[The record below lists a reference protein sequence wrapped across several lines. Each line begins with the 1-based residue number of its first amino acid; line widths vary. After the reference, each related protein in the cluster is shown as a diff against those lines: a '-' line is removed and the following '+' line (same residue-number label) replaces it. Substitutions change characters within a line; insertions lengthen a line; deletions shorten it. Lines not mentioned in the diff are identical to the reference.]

1 MGKQSKKWKCV
12 RVCAFVVVFIIC
24 FVYVSRV
31 LRFKNVYA
39 AVMSTFM
46 SLPENSLDVVAV
58 GSSHLYCALIP
69 AELYTQFGWRSYVLA
84 TREQP
89 PAVSYHYL
97 EMALERHR
105 PKIVILEAFMF
116 FRDDCHVKV
125 AEGVAHDSLDVM
137 PFGLHKLKAIFS
149 FDHEGEQEDYV
160 VPLVKYHS
168 RWKELDI
175 GDFTISSLSRHDPLR
190 GFRMFAKSGSDEIVS
205 VDMSAY
211 EQLPVDEEYTGW
223 LDRINGLVHGSGARL
238 ILVTAPSPAFEG
250 YCGQAK
256 FLTRYA
262 QERNIDVLDLN
273 VDLTVSGFKAA
284 DFYDRGH
291 LNLFGAEKA
300 TKLIGKYIASRYPFE
315 SPELSEEQRVEWA
328 KDVAEYHKMRETM
341 ISGN

>member
-1 MGKQSKKWKCV
+1 
-12 RVCAFVVVFIIC
+12 
-24 FVYVSRV
+24 
-31 LRFKNVYA
+31 
-39 AVMSTFM
+39 
-46 SLPENSLDVVAV
+46 
-58 GSSHLYCALIP
+58 
-69 AELYTQFGWRSYVLA
+69 
-84 TREQP
+84 
-89 PAVSYHYL
+89 
-97 EMALERHR
+97 
-105 PKIVILEAFMF
+105 
-116 FRDDCHVKV
+116 
-125 AEGVAHDSLDVM
+125 
-137 PFGLHKLKAIFS
+137 
-149 FDHEGEQEDYV
+149 
-160 VPLVKYHS
+160 
-168 RWKELDI
+168 
-175 GDFTISSLSRHDPLR
+175 
-190 GFRMFAKSGSDEIVS
+190 MFAKSGSDEIAP

-262 QERNIDVLDLN
+262 QERNIGVLDLN